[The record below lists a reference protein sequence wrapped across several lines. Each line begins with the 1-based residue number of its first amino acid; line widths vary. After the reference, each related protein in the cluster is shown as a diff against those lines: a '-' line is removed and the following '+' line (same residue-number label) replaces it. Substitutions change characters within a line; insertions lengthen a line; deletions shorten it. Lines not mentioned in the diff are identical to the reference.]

1 MRSRGAG
8 ERSAGLLACV
18 AGPGVAAL
26 DGLARRPILAAM
38 RAVHLSLCVLLASAA
53 GCARTRAD
61 RPVEHADDDVAE
73 RVDAALIAEAEER
86 KALPPARD
94 VEARTDTA
102 MPIEITG
109 VFIDVPLAT
118 ACGIPLEPESYFEF
132 DSSALEP
139 EDNILLR
146 RIAECLTT
154 GPLRDRKVELR
165 GHTDPRGSTEY
176 DDKLG
181 MSRAESVSDFLSQLG
196 VDPESIVVVPAG
208 EAGAAPEAP
217 SDWPY
222 ERRVDVVLL
231 PVE

>member
-1 MRSRGAG
+1 
-8 ERSAGLLACV
+8 
-18 AGPGVAAL
+18 
-26 DGLARRPILAAM
+26 M
-38 RAVHLSLCVLLASAA
+38 RAVHLSLCALLAATA

-61 RPVEHADDDVAE
+61 RPVEHADDVAE
-73 RVDAALIAEAEER
+73 RVDDALIAEAEER

-94 VEARTDTA
+94 VEAGA
-102 MPIEITG
+102 AAEMPVEITG

-118 ACGIPLEPESYFEF
+118 ACGIPLEPEAYFEF
-132 DSSALEP
+132 DSSRIEP

-146 RIAECLTT
+146 RVAECLTT

-176 DDKLG
+176 NDKLG
-181 MSRAESVSDFLSQLG
+181 MSRAESVAEFLATLG
-196 VDPESIVVVPAG
+196 VDPEGIVVRSAG